1 MTTTDIVFLVFSFQ
15 AELAQ
20 NKNNM
25 DLSSYEFMTKKI
37 RFSLGG
43 GVGTRRIPLVCTQ
56 PCIRLSR
63 VLGMLTSELGNVTET
78 VM

>member
-43 GVGTRRIPLVCTQ
+43 LGTRRMPSVCTQ

-63 VLGMLTSELGNVTET
+63 VLGMLTSELKNFTET